1 MYLSFIQ
8 DKIDQLQNQ
17 IDSLEVLSDRVSEVC
32 DDIISDLQ
40 MEMRDKISEAI
51 DSIIT
56 EHDLDNPFNE
66 TVDELQDAMV
76 DQIEGN
82 FHGA

>member
-1 MYLSFIQ
+1 
-8 DKIDQLQNQ
+8 
-17 IDSLEVLSDRVSEVC
+17 
-32 DDIISDLQ
+32 

-51 DSIIT
+51 DNIIT